1 MHLRSIY
8 MKASHSTET
17 HAPILV
23 VEDDASTRNA
33 LCDFLELEGYQVES
47 ARDGIEA
54 LNYVHHHKRPCLIIL
69 DLMMPRMDGWRFR
82 SEQKKDPELAK
93 CPLVV
98 VSASTG
104 NRGIDA
110 ECVLQKPVDLDG
122 LLSAVA
128 EYC

>member
-1 MHLRSIY
+1 MENSSRSSE
-8 MKASHSTET
+8 M

-47 ARDGIEA
+47 ACDGIEA
-54 LNYVHHHKRPCLIIL
+54 LDYVHHHRSPCLIIL

-82 SEQKKDPELAK
+82 AEQKKDPKLAK
-93 CPLVV
+93 CPVVV
-98 VSASTG
+98 VSASTRD
-104 NRGIDA
+104 RGIDA

-128 EYC
+128 AYC